1 MIVRMNYELMV
12 ITAAG
17 AGGESVLT
25 KVEKSIKEAEVSN
38 LKVEKLGKK
47 ALAYPIAKQTEG
59 EYVLFN
65 FEAPPEAIGVISKML
80 RLEREAILRYLILRV
95 PRVSKVSRVSRVS
108 EESTVDKKVK
118 EEKPKAKVIVTT
130 KTATKTATKV
140 TKVAKVSKVTKR
152 TKAKEKVRAIDI

>member
-47 ALAYPIAKQTEG
+47 ALAYPIVKQTEG

-65 FEAPPEAIGVISKML
+65 FEAPGETIGAIAKML

-95 PRVSKVSRVSRVS
+95 PRVSKVS
-108 EESTVDKKVK
+108 
-118 EEKPKAKVIVTT
+118 
-130 KTATKTATKV
+130 
-140 TKVAKVSKVTKR
+140 
-152 TKAKEKVRAIDI
+152 

>member
-1 MIVRMNYELMV
+1 MNYELMV
-12 ITAAG
+12 VTTAVSSTDPILA
-17 AGGESVLT
+17 
-25 KVEKSIKEAEVSN
+25 KIEKSVKEAEASN

-47 ALAYPIAKQTEG
+47 VLAYPIAKQQEG

-65 FEAPPEAIGVISKML
+65 FEAPPEAIDVISKML

-95 PRVSKVSRVSRVS
+95 PRVSRVSRVS

-130 KTATKTATKV
+130 KTAVKTATKV
-140 TKVAKVSKVTKR
+140 SQLSKVSQDSKGIKTEAKKKVKGTVK
-152 TKAKEKVRAIDI
+152 KK

>member
-1 MIVRMNYELMV
+1 MNYELMV
-12 ITAAG
+12 VTTAVSSTDPILA
-17 AGGESVLT
+17 
-25 KVEKSIKEAEVSN
+25 KIEKSVKEAEASN

-47 ALAYPIAKQTEG
+47 VLAYPIAKQQEG

-65 FEAPPEAIGVISKML
+65 FEAPPEAISVISKML

-95 PRVSKVSRVSRVS
+95 PRVTRVSRVSRVS

-130 KTATKTATKV
+130 KTAIKTATKV
-140 TKVAKVSKVTKR
+140 SKVSKDSKGIK
-152 TKAKEKVRAIDI
+152 TKAKKK

>member
-1 MIVRMNYELMV
+1 MNYELMV
-12 ITAAG
+12 VTTAVSSTDPILA
-17 AGGESVLT
+17 
-25 KVEKSIKEAEVSN
+25 KIEKSVKEAEASN

-47 ALAYPIAKQTEG
+47 VLAYPIAKQQEG

-65 FEAPPEAIGVISKML
+65 FEAPPEAIDVISKML

-95 PRVSKVSRVSRVS
+95 PRVSRVS

-140 TKVAKVSKVTKR
+140 TKVAKVLKVTKR
-152 TKAKEKVRAIDI
+152 TKAKEKVRAI

>member
-1 MIVRMNYELMV
+1 MNYELMV
-12 ITAAG
+12 VTTAVSSTDPILA
-17 AGGESVLT
+17 
-25 KVEKSIKEAEVSN
+25 KIEKSVKEAEASN

-47 ALAYPIAKQTEG
+47 VLAYPIAKQQEG

-65 FEAPPEAIGVISKML
+65 FEAPPEAIDVISKML

-95 PRVSKVSRVSRVS
+95 PRVSRVSRVS

-130 KTATKTATKV
+130 KTAVKTATKV
-140 TKVAKVSKVTKR
+140 SQDSKGIKTEAKKKVKGTVKK
-152 TKAKEKVRAIDI
+152 K

>member
-1 MIVRMNYELMV
+1 MNYELMV
-12 ITAAG
+12 VTTAVSSTDPILA
-17 AGGESVLT
+17 
-25 KVEKSIKEAEVSN
+25 KIEKSVKEAEASN

-80 RLEREAILRYLILRV
+80 RLEREAILRYLI
-95 PRVSKVSRVSRVS
+95 SRVS

-152 TKAKEKVRAIDI
+152 

>member
-1 MIVRMNYELMV
+1 MNYELMV
-12 ITAAG
+12 VTTAVSSTDPILA
-17 AGGESVLT
+17 
-25 KVEKSIKEAEVSN
+25 KIEKSVKEAEASN

-47 ALAYPIAKQTEG
+47 VLAYPIAKQQEG

-65 FEAPPEAIGVISKML
+65 FEAPPEAIDVISKML

-95 PRVSKVSRVSRVS
+95 PRVSRVS

-130 KTATKTATKV
+130 KTAVKTATKV
-140 TKVAKVSKVTKR
+140 SQVSKVSQDSKGIKTE
-152 TKAKEKVRAIDI
+152 AKKKVKGTVKKK

>member
-1 MIVRMNYELMV
+1 MNYELMV
-12 ITAAG
+12 VTTAVSSTDPILAKIEKSVKEAG
-17 AGGESVLT
+17 ASG
-25 KVEKSIKEAEVSN
+25 
-38 LKVEKLGKK
+38 LKLEKLGKK

-130 KTATKTATKV
+130 KTATTEGTD
-140 TKVAKVSKVTKR
+140 R
-152 TKAKEKVRAIDI
+152 KAKNTKNNKNKKTGMTKSKKSKK